1 MPCAAFLCAAG
12 SLLLDF
18 PVHFIPLSG
27 AETNKTMSGKLCR
40 NLPGVQLQLHGA
52 HETGHLCPSMV

>member
-40 NLPGVQLQLHGA
+40 NLPGIYPVMSYMCSL
-52 HETGHLCPSMV
+52 VVV